1 MFFFNWNLE
10 SKKKKDIDVEQI
22 EDVFKVN
29 FFGTLNSI
37 KAVEEYFKS
46 RKEGIITIVSSIAG
60 YRGLPNSTGYGP
72 SKSALK

>member
-1 MFFFNWNLE
+1 MFFNWYLDP
-10 SKKKKDIDVEQI
+10 KKKDIDVEQI

-46 RKEGIITIVSSIAG
+46 RKEGIITIVSSIADT
-60 YRGLPNSTGYGP
+60 GLPNSLVMDP
-72 SKSALK
+72 LNLP